1 MKKYNNEA
9 EVINKYITPIL
20 VNIIN
25 DMNAELKCN
34 YEVPVKVYM
43 GRETKNKSADIV
55 FSMKDKNIIV
65 IDGKSPVEKLEH
77 HFNQIDSYASF
88 LEAPLSILCNGDRI
102 IIRTYLAGN
111 AKDIL
116 LDQNVTDAENEGYSK
131 FKNIISQQIRN
142 ESVNTKKNCVLKQ
155 DEVKKKNDYRKTFR
169 KIHSLIRSIDK
180 LDPTASFDEFSKI
193 LFIQIINDVKLKDE
207 QKLTVKKIESLG
219 SENQKRNYI
228 NTWFNDAVEKYY
240 PEIFGGDTTINLSVN
255 GTIKILQIMSDEL
268 DLKDSNTDIKGKAFE
283 EFLPSQLRGKGL
295 GQFFTP
301 RPIVD
306 FIVDVADINYN
317 DKILDFAAGSGGF
330 LIKAFED
337 KYHKIKEIE
346 EKFPGTL
353 TYNKTIEE
361 LIENIKSDIF
371 GIDAEPRAAR
381 TAKMNMLLWG
391 DGNQV
396 QHGNGLDTKDYSGD
410 NYAAEEYNLNNKN
423 SGVDLVM
430 ANPPFGNIEED
441 QNILKRYELSK
452 NIIGKDGIITKT
464 KEKTEKLFIEKA
476 AKMLRPNGKL
486 LIVLPEGIFS
496 NDSDKNVRD
505 FIMQNFII
513 EHIVKLPT
521 HAFNMS
527 GVDTINS
534 VILIAK
540 KHSDEFLAKLKKA
553 DPTSW
558 FEGESFTIN
567 FSSVNNIGL
576 EPSGKLIYSNNDN
589 TAYENSDLKIL
600 AQKIKT
606 SNFKNTINDPFDF
619 ADLVHGID
627 ERKSKW
633 KEKNIKFLSKEFHE
647 IPNRLDPS
655 YFFFKEEAV
664 DIIEN
669 YINIPDLEIIRD
681 NKLTEDEIESYIEK
695 EEVFNYLEVNNCYEG
710 LVTSY
715 EEKTPDQL
723 LATKQKYK
731 VQKLTKGDIVF
742 NPYRIN
748 VGSVLY
754 VDKEIDNLVT
764 SPAYV
769 VFRTSMDPSLLVQII
784 KQPFMKYQIQILSS
798 GSIRD
803 NFSAEK
809 LKLLKIP
816 NLTEIQENELRE
828 TIDNTIKKLKKLQ
841 MEQSRQFDNLN
852 GLLNRETYRKL
863 KKV

>member
-9 EVINKYITPIL
+9 EVINKYITPVL

-25 DMNAELKCN
+25 EMNDDFEYN
-34 YEVPVKVYM
+34 YEFPVKVYI
-43 GRETKNKSADIV
+43 GREIKTKSADIV
-55 FSMKDKNIIV
+55 FSLKGENLIV
-65 IDGKSPVEKLEH
+65 IDGKSPVEKLED

-88 LEAPLSILCNGDRI
+88 LEAPLSILCNGERI
-102 IIRTYLAGN
+102 IVRAYLAGN
-111 AKDIL
+111 TKDIL
-116 LDQNVTDAENEGYSK
+116 LDQTVIDAEKEEYSK
-131 FKNIISQQIRN
+131 FKKIISQQIKN
-142 ESVNTKKNCVLKQ
+142 EDIITKKPNTLSKE
-155 DEVKKKNDYRKTFR
+155 EVKKKNDYRKTFR
-169 KIHSLIRSIDK
+169 KIHSLIRSVDK

-207 QKLTVKKIESLG
+207 QKLTVQKIESLG
-219 SENQKRNYI
+219 TENQKRNYI

-240 PEIFGGDTTINLSVN
+240 PEIFGDDTTINLSVS

-306 FIVDVADINYN
+306 FMIDVADINYN

-330 LIKAFED
+330 LIKAFEE
-337 KYHKIKEIE
+337 KQCKIKEIE

-353 TYNKTIEE
+353 TANKTMEE
-361 LIENIKSDIF
+361 LNEDIKSDIY

-396 QHGNGLDTKDYSGD
+396 QHGNGLDTKDYSGTP
-410 NYAAEEYNLNNKN
+410 YRAVEYNLKDKN
-423 SGVDLVM
+423 SGVDIIM
-430 ANPPFGNIEED
+430 ANPPFGNNEED
-441 QNILKRYELSK
+441 QDILKRYELSK
-452 NIIGKDGIITKT
+452 NVTGKDGKITKT

-505 FIMQNFII
+505 FILQNFTI

-540 KHSDEFLAKLKKA
+540 KHSDEFLKNLKKS
-553 DPTSW
+553 DPKTW
-558 FEGESFTIN
+558 FEGETFTIN

-576 EPSGKLIYSNNDN
+576 EPSGKLIYSNNNN
-589 TAYENSDLKIL
+589 TAYENSDLKVL
-600 AQKIKT
+600 AEKIKA
-606 SNFKNTINDPFDF
+606 SNFKNIINNPFEY
-619 ADLVHGID
+619 AELVHGSD

-633 KEKNIKFLSKEFHE
+633 KENNIKFLAKEFHE

-664 DIIEN
+664 DILKD
-669 YINIPDLEIIRD
+669 YIKIPELEIISD
-681 NKLTEDEIESYIEK
+681 NKLTEEDIEAYIEK
-695 EEVFNYLEVNNCYEG
+695 EEIFNYLEVNNCYKG
-710 LVTSY
+710 IITSY
-715 EEKTPDQL
+715 EERSPDQL
-723 LATKQKYK
+723 LATKQKNK
-731 VQKLTKGDIVF
+731 AQKLEKGDIVF

-754 VDKEIDNLVT
+754 VDREIDNLVT
-764 SPAYV
+764 SPAYI
-769 VFRTSMDPSLLVQII
+769 VFRTSMDSNILVQIM

-809 LKLLKIP
+809 LKMLKIP
-816 NLTEIQENELRE
+816 NLTEEQVKELRIK
-828 TIDNTIKKLKKLQ
+828 IDNTIESLKQLQ
-841 MEQSRQFDNLN
+841 KEQAEQFDNLN
-852 GLLNRETYRKL
+852 SLLNR
-863 KKV
+863 